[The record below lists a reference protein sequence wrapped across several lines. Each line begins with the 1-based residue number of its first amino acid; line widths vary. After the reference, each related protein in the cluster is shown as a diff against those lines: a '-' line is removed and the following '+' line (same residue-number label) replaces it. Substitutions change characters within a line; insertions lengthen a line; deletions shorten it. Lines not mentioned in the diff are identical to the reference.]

1 MPIIYLLRHAQS
13 TANSKGILAGQDNA
27 VELSKTGFDQALD
40 LIPRLEVI
48 KPLKIYSS
56 PLTRCLQTITP
67 YMQKYPKTKFEIS
80 ENLIE
85 MDYGS
90 WSGRKLNDLR
100 RLSSWKIVQK
110 SPSTFTFPNGES
122 FKSLRRR
129 IDNLLSDVTNTKG
142 PLLFVSHGDV
152 IKMALAK
159 VAGIKIDN
167 FQKFVVEPGS
177 ISVISVEPHS
187 SSILASNSL
196 TARSIGKQWIPSQLG
211 GGDFLKRSRLFRKI

>member
-27 VELSKTGFDQALD
+27 VELSKTGFNQALD
-40 LIPRLEVI
+40 LIPRIEEIRPV
-48 KPLKIYSS
+48 KIYSS
-56 PLTRCLQTITP
+56 PLTRCLQTIAP
-67 YMQKYPKTKFEIS
+67 YMQKYPKTKFEIN

-90 WSGRKLNDLR
+90 WSGRKLDDLR
-100 RLSSWKIVQK
+100 KLRAWKRVQK
-110 SPSTFTFPNGES
+110 SPSSFTFPNGES

-129 IDNLLSDVTNTKG
+129 LDNSLSDVINEKG

-159 VAGIKIDN
+159 VVGIKIDN

-177 ISVISVEPHS
+177 ISVIAVEPKN
-187 SSILASNSL
+187 SSILASNTL
-196 TARSIGKQWIPSQLG
+196 TVRSIGKYWRPSQLG
-211 GGDFLKRSRLFRKI
+211 GGDFLKRSRPFRKK

>member
-27 VELSKTGFDQALD
+27 VELSKTGFNQALD
-40 LIPRLEVI
+40 LIPRIEEIRPV
-48 KPLKIYSS
+48 KIYSS
-56 PLTRCLQTITP
+56 PLTRCLQTIAP
-67 YMQKYPKTKFEIS
+67 YMQKYPKTKFEIN

-90 WSGRKLNDLR
+90 WSGRKLDDLR
-100 RLSSWKIVQK
+100 KIRVWKRVQK
-110 SPSTFTFPNGES
+110 SPSSFTFPNGES

-129 IDNLLSDVTNTKG
+129 LDNSLSDVINEKG

-177 ISVISVEPHS
+177 ISVIAVEPHN
-187 SSILASNSL
+187 SSILASNTL
-196 TARSIGKQWIPSQLG
+196 TARSIGKHWIPSQLG